1 MSTKEVEPVVAEEPA
16 THKKQA
22 QRWLILVGVCIVAAM
37 FISVA
42 IKAGKSSSN
51 AQAKKANEPPPSAEV
66 VKTASSED
74 DFNKRLQQEQQRQR
88 LAEADAATAQNRDE
102 LIDRLEKARDEQL
115 AKAGTTRPQP
125 DDGNKT
131 LIEQQLSRLG
141 EGRTSSGDGVNSLAL
156 EWQKR
161 ELIRTFDARRSG
173 LQVQLIG
180 ANAPAGATRAL
191 TTAAT
196 AGSANS
202 TSPLRNVER
211 EQQNIQAEI
220 ARVERIRQE
229 LESGRLSPERAAS
242 SLIASTGNAPA
253 GSNTEPDRRGQTIG
267 QTAANAKVRKPGE
280 VLVPLGTVG
289 RAALDQD
296 VISDFPGPW
305 RGMIIDDIYDVS
317 NRYIVIPKGSRLVG
331 EAVRSTNVNEPINN
345 RMGLLI
351 NWIVLPDGSKIS
363 LDRSAALDVAGVAA
377 IKDKVN
383 RHLVAQ
389 VLGVGAFAL
398 LSSETSR
405 GSSAALQQTSFSGD
419 VGESLREQFAPLAEK
434 YLSLVPTITLRS
446 GTPLRIFIVD
456 EIFAQPWSTVNE
468 DLVRNASR

>member
-1 MSTKEVEPVVAEEPA
+1 
-16 THKKQA
+16 
-22 QRWLILVGVCIVAAM
+22 
-37 FISVA
+37 
-42 IKAGKSSSN
+42 
-51 AQAKKANEPPPSAEV
+51 
-66 VKTASSED
+66 
-74 DFNKRLQQEQQRQR
+74 
-88 LAEADAATAQNRDE
+88 
-102 LIDRLEKARDEQL
+102 
-115 AKAGTTRPQP
+115 
-125 DDGNKT
+125 
-131 LIEQQLSRLG
+131 
-141 EGRTSSGDGVNSLAL
+141 
-156 EWQKR
+156 
-161 ELIRTFDARRSG
+161 
-173 LQVQLIG
+173 
-180 ANAPAGATRAL
+180 
-191 TTAAT
+191 
-196 AGSANS
+196 
-202 TSPLRNVER
+202 
-211 EQQNIQAEI
+211 
-220 ARVERIRQE
+220 